1 MERRPRSESTLRKL
15 FVGAQAA
22 TALGTPL
29 LFVPTGSLTVDLAVF
44 SLGALLTGF
53 GGMALWLLWGMYYAA
68 VPQEETERLVPLS
81 AALGA
86 AVLLVV
92 SATSGWVGLACISVM
107 PLASAACFVASWRS
121 LEAPLETTARE
132 PAAPK
137 PALLKDAL
145 QGMVRVGVGLCTIAL
160 FWQLLNQLQV
170 EGLATLGSY
179 QIAIAFSIAFTL
191 AVAFVSLSR
200 PRHVSMPSLYR
211 WICPTLALGCV
222 TTAWLGG
229 MWGETVTLTLLIGV
243 RFAYCMIIVL
253 FFARYAT
260 ERDISP
266 ITAFGLGKFFVC
278 VGDIL
283 GIALGML
290 LREGVVGGVLSL
302 DRSLLLAMAFAFVA
316 CLFVLNSSE
325 AAGAHGPSQSALPQE
340 LAGPVP
346 DAIAAG
352 AAVVAERYRL
362 TPREAEVLLLLGRGR
377 SVPFIRDELLISR
390 QTAAVHV
397 KHIYAKTGVHSKQ
410 ELIDLIADSA

>member
-53 GGMALWLLWGMYYAA
+53 GGMALWLLWGVYYAA

-107 PLASAACFVASWRS
+107 PLASAACFVASRRS

-290 LREGVVGGVLSL
+290 LREGVVAGVLSL
-302 DRSLLLAMAFAFVA
+302 DRSLLLAMTFAFVA
-316 CLFVLNSSE
+316 CLFVLSNSEELRAPSQCTLSQEE
-325 AAGAHGPSQSALPQE
+325 AAPI
-340 LAGPVP
+340 P

-352 AAVVAERYRL
+352 AAVVADRYRL

-397 KHIYAKTGVHSKQ
+397 KHIYTKTGVHSKQ
-410 ELIDLIADSA
+410 EFIDLITSSA

>member
-1 MERRPRSESTLRKL
+1 
-15 FVGAQAA
+15 
-22 TALGTPL
+22 
-29 LFVPTGSLTVDLAVF
+29 
-44 SLGALLTGF
+44 
-53 GGMALWLLWGMYYAA
+53 MALWLLWGMYYAA

-86 AVLLVV
+86 VVLLVV

-107 PLASAACFVASWRS
+107 PLASAACFVASWKS
-121 LEAPLETTARE
+121 LEVPLETTARE

-145 QGMVRVGVGLCTIAL
+145 KGMVRVGVGLCTIAL

-179 QIAIAFSIAFTL
+179 QIAIAFTL
-191 AVAFVSLSR
+191 AVAFVLLSR

-266 ITAFGLGKFFVC
+266 ITAFGLGRFFVC

-290 LREGVVGGVLSL
+290 LREGVVAGVPSL
-302 DRSLLLAMAFAFVA
+302 DRSLLLAMTFAFVA
-316 CLFVLNSSE
+316 CLFVLSNSEELRAPSQRTLSQEE
-325 AAGAHGPSQSALPQE
+325 AAPI
-340 LAGPVP
+340 P

-352 AAVVAERYRL
+352 AAVVADRYRL
-362 TPREAEVLLLLGRGR
+362 TSREAEVLLLLGRGR

-397 KHIYAKTGVHSKQ
+397 KHIYTKTGVHSKQ
-410 ELIDLIADSA
+410 ELIDLITSSA